1 MRAAVGHRA
10 AAMRPKAQ
18 HSAGRRK
25 EKWKEAQLRHNGS
38 YGSKERF
45 SAGGEP
51 AVLLGAAMHSTVQF
65 RPCRSPHSPHGPC
78 WTVQPHTA
86 ALRPNDPLPLSA
98 GGAPCRRSDSD
109 SAKAMG
115 FSSVQSR
122 QLTAAAAERTSHL
135 RSALSSPTCSIRAQT
150 QCCPPAA
157 ARGISGSTEPHH
169 PCTHTTERRRRVQL
183 CFESLLDHLDT
194 KSLQQL
200 VGCSLCSFVFFFPLF
215 FFKGMSIANKSV
227 NVTHH
232 TGSKF

>member
-1 MRAAVGHRA
+1 
-10 AAMRPKAQ
+10 MRPKAQ

-86 ALRPNDPLPLSA
+86 ALQPNDPLPLSA
-98 GGAPCRRSDSD
+98 GGAPRRRSDSD

-135 RSALSSPTCSIRAQT
+135 RSALSSPTCSIRAALAVHRRS
-150 QCCPPAA
+150 AA
-157 ARGISGSTEPHH
+157 
-169 PCTHTTERRRRVQL
+169 
-183 CFESLLDHLDT
+183 
-194 KSLQQL
+194 LQQPH
-200 VGCSLCSFVFFFPLF
+200 VGYPALQSRTFPAPTPLNGAEGFNFVLKVYWIISTQNHYSSLWDVLFVLLSFFFFLF
-215 FFKGMSIANKSV
+215 SFSRECR
-227 NVTHH
+227 
-232 TGSKF
+232 

>member
-1 MRAAVGHRA
+1 MRAGAARAAVGHRA

-38 YGSKERF
+38 YGR
-45 SAGGEP
+45 
-51 AVLLGAAMHSTVQF
+51 
-65 RPCRSPHSPHGPC
+65 
-78 WTVQPHTA
+78 
-86 ALRPNDPLPLSA
+86 
-98 GGAPCRRSDSD
+98 GAPCRRSDSD

-157 ARGISGSTEPHH
+157 ARGISGITEPHH

-200 VGCSLCSFVFFFPLF
+200 VGCSLCSFVFFFFLF
-215 FFKGMSIANKSV
+215 SFSRECR
-227 NVTHH
+227 
-232 TGSKF
+232 